1 MIVCRAIVVTL
12 CALLALCPF
21 THGQS
26 VTPGTIGKP
35 TMQPAKPTAHS
46 PFNSNPWT
54 HRQKTRTEKM
64 QDRQD
69 AQKQLIKREDNEKN
83 PAKLCAIGLKY
94 QLGLNGTEKDMA
106 RAMEMYMKAAEQD
119 YAEAQCRIG
128 LIYEAGQGGIENP
141 ELAAKWFKKAAKQN
155 HEVAQLHLGIFY
167 MEGKGVKKDLGKA
180 VKHLQKAAKR
190 YPDAGYVLGTIYEFG
205 RDEIQP
211 DLAEAE
217 KWHKIALNS
226 KHPEN
231 IQKATEGLKRLDEK
245 KTAPEYDNA
254 P

>member
-1 MIVCRAIVVTL
+1 MHT
-12 CALLALCPF
+12 CPF
-21 THGQS
+21 IVIAFFLFFALTPVHGQNI
-26 VTPGTIGKP
+26 TPGTIGKP
-35 TMQPAKPTAHS
+35 TMQPARPTSHS

-69 AQKQLIKREDNEKN
+69 AYRALIKREDNEKN

-106 RAMEMYMKAAEQD
+106 RAMEMYLKAAEQN

-128 LIYEAGQGGIENP
+128 LIYEAGQGGIDNP

-155 HEVAQLHLGIFY
+155 HEVALLHLGVFY
-167 MEGKGVKKDLGKA
+167 MEGKGVKKDLEKA
-180 VKHLQKAAKR
+180 VKYLRKASKK

-205 RDEIQP
+205 RDDIQP
-211 DLAEAE
+211 DAAEAE
-217 KWHKIALNS
+217 KWYKVALNS

-231 IQKATEGLKRLDEK
+231 IKKADDALNRLE
-245 KTAPEYDNA
+245 APKA
-254 P
+254 PTP